1 MIIHR
6 MSTQAPEPPVKFYKG
21 IALSFLLL
29 TIALLGVVIFITSK
43 KVSITVLTKQD
54 PEVIIFNANVGNEL
68 KENAIVGKI
77 LTAPFYYQA
86 DFNPTGNTQVED
98 VAKGTVT
105 IFNKTGSPQTLVKT
119 TRLLS
124 QDGVLFRLENQTA
137 IPANGEVKAAVY
149 ADQKGIKNNIG
160 PSKFTIPGLSTEKQK
175 VIFAES
181 KEAMSGGMKT
191 LGSLGANDIENAKNE
206 FKQKMQDEYVKTLSA
221 PESGIE
227 RLVYVTNENIS
238 VSHTAGEVV
247 TSFSVSGSS
256 TVVVVEYKK
265 DDLSKL
271 INKEAAQKIDSK
283 SERYLSLTNGPKI
296 TVQSYDQTEGLVVL
310 GIRQEVA
317 VTLDANSDKLSP
329 DNFFGKKKEEIERY
343 VMGLD
348 HVAGVEVK
356 FSPAWVN
363 TAPASVDRISVLVKN
378 IK

>member
-1 MIIHR
+1 
-6 MSTQAPEPPVKFYKG
+6 
-21 IALSFLLL
+21 
-29 TIALLGVVIFITSK
+29 
-43 KVSITVLTKQD
+43 
-54 PEVIIFNANVGNEL
+54 
-68 KENAIVGKI
+68 
-77 LTAPFYYQA
+77 
-86 DFNPTGNTQVED
+86 